1 MGRWNMFPTGIVVY
15 KLCVLLFVLS
25 CRIYSIDVL
34 NLKGVLS
41 NELYT

>member
-1 MGRWNMFPTGIVVY
+1 MGRWEGCVY
-15 KLCVLLFVLS
+15 HNLFCF
-25 CRIYSIDVL
+25 CRVYSIDVL